1 MQRQSWSLTNEG
13 DAIEDSRN
21 NDDDDDDVQ
30 NGNNTFYV
38 RNVNLKVED
47 DDDDVNYQQSTLK
60 AEQTQKTARQ
70 TISERKQNQAD
81 LRAQT
86 LM

>member
-21 NDDDDDDVQ
+21 N
-30 NGNNTFYV
+30 
-38 RNVNLKVED
+38 